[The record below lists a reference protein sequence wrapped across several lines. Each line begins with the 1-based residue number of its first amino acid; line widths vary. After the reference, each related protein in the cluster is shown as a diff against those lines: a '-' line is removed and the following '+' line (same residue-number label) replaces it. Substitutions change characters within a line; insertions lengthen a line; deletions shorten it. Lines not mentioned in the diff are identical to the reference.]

1 MKLRPLVYACLL
13 IPLLASWMGASL
25 NLQLL
30 LLCSIAIVLE
40 TNVLRPLKSIVV
52 RTRRLNV
59 YPGTQSVFEVAALDR
74 AVHQLEVNF
83 DQRLQQAEREKQ
95 QVRDLLSSLPDPVL
109 HFSADHHLL
118 YLNPAAEVAL
128 ELHRKDLI
136 GRSLAASWTD
146 ILKPPQQAEPAPIMA
161 IFEKPGKALLQRVQ
175 QTLKEGNDTLKIGP
189 ERTYRSLIIPLE
201 TLEQEE
207 VVLLRDITDL
217 KRLEEVRQLFLSSI
231 SHELRTPLTII
242 KGFAVTLLDHPD
254 VPKDFLKPLQ
264 RMDKE
269 SDRLTRLVND
279 LLDLSQIQSQ
289 RLSLELAHFDAVD
302 VLDETLAMLTPLAE
316 RQNIKLQIHT
326 PEILRQHT
334 LYADRD
340 RLKQVIINLVDNAIK
355 FTPAGGTVSVEA
367 TAHETWWELVIEDT
381 GPGVPQEELP
391 SLFEHFFRGKHN
403 RKITGS
409 GLGLAIVKEI
419 VELHQGEVTAE
430 SLPGSGLRVRVRL
443 PRHLT

>member
-13 IPLLASWMGASL
+13 IPLLAAWMGASL
-25 NLQLL
+25 VLQVL

-59 YPGTQSVFEVAALDR
+59 YPGSQSVFEVAALDR

-83 DQRLQQAEREKQ
+83 DQRLQEAEREKQ
-95 QVRDLLSSLPDPVL
+95 QVHYLLSSLPDPVL
-109 HFSADHHLL
+109 HFSSDGHLL

-146 ILKPPQQAEPAPIMA
+146 ILKRPEQPAAAPIMA
-161 IFEKPGKALLQRVQ
+161 IFEKPGKALLQRVH
-175 QTLKEGNDTLKIGP
+175 QTHRDGQDTLMIGP

-201 TLEQEE
+201 TLEQE

-254 VPKDFLKPLQ
+254 VPKEFLKPLQ

-289 RLSLELAHFDAVD
+289 RLSLELTHFDAAD

-316 RQNIKLQIHT
+316 RQNIKLQPHT

-367 TAHETWWELVIEDT
+367 TAHETWWELEITDT
-381 GPGVPQEELP
+381 GPGVPLEELP

-430 SLPGSGLRVRVRL
+430 SVPGSGLRVRVRL